1 MKYPLSPEARTVAAQ
16 LVEAWDE
23 DSAEQLWDYMAMR
36 AGGRLSCETLVSLNS
51 PGRTISVPRRI
62 LKELAT
68 YGLIRLDRS
77 SNDGFEV
84 LFLQELRNAVENEF
98 EVSDYFITM
107 NAVGNIIVN
116 STTGPV
122 QGVGYST
129 GIVHQGV
136 EQLADYMSATLGEAF
151 LQTQTD
157 LKAAIDAMREA
168 TEADQQSKLG
178 KVVSQLGNCLEHGAN
193 TAAVVAALTAAAPF
207 IQRILSG

>member
-1 MKYPLSPEARTVAAQ
+1 MVITARQGDLDIVHLSRERALEKAGYPL
-16 LVEAWDE
+16 
-23 DSAEQLWDYMAMR
+23 
-36 AGGRLSCETLVSLNS
+36 AGVLF
-51 PGRTISVPRRI
+51 
-62 LKELAT
+62 ELAK
-68 YGLIRLDRS
+68 YGLIDLDIHYTPEGKTARIE
-77 SNDGFEV
+77 F
-84 LFLQELRNAVENEF
+84 LLLQELRNAVENDF

-129 GIVHQGV
+129 GIVHQNV
-136 EQLADYMSATLGEAF
+136 EQLADYMNATLGEVF

-157 LKAAIDAMREA
+157 LKAAIDALREA